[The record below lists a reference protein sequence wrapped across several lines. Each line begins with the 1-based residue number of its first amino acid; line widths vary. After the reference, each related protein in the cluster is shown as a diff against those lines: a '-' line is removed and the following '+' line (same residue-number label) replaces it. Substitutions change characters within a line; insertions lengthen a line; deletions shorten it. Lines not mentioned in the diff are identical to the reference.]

1 MRHIRIFIPL
11 LLISLCSRVA
21 DAQASSFCGKVL
33 LRGSNAPVAQAM
45 VDFAGPERARAV
57 TIDDG
62 TFYIS
67 NLASGTYTVTIT
79 YRGNVKKS
87 LSVSVPAKANFT
99 IFIDP

>member
-1 MRHIRIFIPL
+1 MRHLRILLPM
-11 LLISLCSRVA
+11 LLILLCSRVA
-21 DAQASSFCGKVL
+21 DAQANPVSGKVL
-33 LRGSNAPVAQAM
+33 LNGGNAPVAQVI

-67 NLASGTYTVTIT
+67 HLAPGTYTATIT

-87 LSVSVPAKANFT
+87 LSVSVSAGSSFT
-99 IFIDP
+99 FYIDP